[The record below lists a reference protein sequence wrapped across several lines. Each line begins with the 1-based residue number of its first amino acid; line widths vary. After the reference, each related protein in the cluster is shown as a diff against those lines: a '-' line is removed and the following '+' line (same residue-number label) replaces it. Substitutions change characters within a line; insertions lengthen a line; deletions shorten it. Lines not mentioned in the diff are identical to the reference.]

1 MPDGA
6 LVVELAKI
14 DGVTYVSLP
23 DGLEL
28 PAQPA
33 EIGQV
38 AEVTLTPSLYDA
50 ILLASPHCQLIDQRV
65 QQRIRDRYSLEDEL
79 YLARIG
85 VGTALARYAMEPDEP
100 DLLADYQAH
109 VEAARQWGREQRAAL
124 GLVKP
129 S

>member
-1 MPDGA
+1 MA
-6 LVVELAKI
+6 VTELAEI
-14 DGVTYVSLP
+14 EGLTYVSLP

-28 PAQPA
+28 PEQPP
-33 EIGQV
+33 EIGSV
-38 AEVTLTPSLYDA
+38 AAVTLTPALYDA
-50 ILLASPHCQLIDQRV
+50 ILAASPHCQLIDQRV

-85 VGTALARYAMEPDEP
+85 VGTALMRYSMEDDEP
-100 DLLADYQAH
+100 ALLAEYQAH

-129 S
+129 T